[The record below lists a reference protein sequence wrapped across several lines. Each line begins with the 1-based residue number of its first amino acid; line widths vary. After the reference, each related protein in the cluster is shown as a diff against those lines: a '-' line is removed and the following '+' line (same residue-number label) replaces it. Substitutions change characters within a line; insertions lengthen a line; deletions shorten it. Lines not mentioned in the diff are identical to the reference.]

1 MDSHEKTDKDKK
13 IDDVIKIASQIIK
26 GLYEKDRTI
35 LESPNIT
42 NFVEKNFSNE
52 KGVVGTGYGTPSL
65 NFFDL
70 SVRDR
75 QMFEWL
81 NRIPYGHAINADG
94 TLRQIR

>member
-42 NFVEKNFSNE
+42 NFVEKNF
-52 KGVVGTGYGTPSL
+52 GVMG
-65 NFFDL
+65 
-70 SVRDR
+70 R
-75 QMFEWL
+75 QYYDKMKES
-81 NRIPYGHAINADG
+81 Y
-94 TLRQIR
+94 LR